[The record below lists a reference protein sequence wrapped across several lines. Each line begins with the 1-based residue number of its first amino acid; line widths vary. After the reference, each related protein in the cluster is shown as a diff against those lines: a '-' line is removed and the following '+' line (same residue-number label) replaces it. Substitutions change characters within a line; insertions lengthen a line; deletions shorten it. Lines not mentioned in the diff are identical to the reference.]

1 MVKKTLRCMLRILI
15 VKINVLGAA
24 GEVGRSGFL
33 VNCDGTNLL
42 LDYGVMFAKKRT
54 DPPIYPLHVKP
65 RDVDAT
71 IITHAH
77 LDHSGCVPAL
87 FNGGNTSVYCTPPT
101 LDLSMLLIED
111 MLKIEKNKHTFHYG
125 HANSML
131 RNSKEI
137 RFKEPIKVGNT
148 TFELRASGHVIGGST
163 VLVEANNKRLFYT
176 GDINPN
182 GSRMLPK
189 ADLEIG
195 DIDVLITE
203 STYSQT
209 DQMPRVES
217 ENGLI
222 EFANEVMD
230 RKGVLFIPSFSVER
244 SQEIACVLK
253 NANFKH
259 PIVMDGMALKVNDIM
274 LRYPEYLK
282 DMKTFADV
290 INDSFLVRSHDDRK
304 RAISEPCVVISPAG
318 MLVGGNAV
326 YYMQNLAS
334 NDKNG
339 IAMVSYQAEGTPGKK
354 LLETGKI
361 SVRGKDMKVKAPVKQ
376 FEFSGHG
383 DRTSLFDMIKNIR
396 GDPKVLTVHGDENSC
411 TKFAEE
417 IQQKFGFDAYAPK
430 LGEEITV

>member
-1 MVKKTLRCMLRILI
+1 MNIE
-15 VKINVLGAA
+15 VLGGAN
-24 GEVGRSGFL
+24 EVGRSGFL
-33 VNCDGTNLL
+33 VKCDDANLL

-54 DPPIYPLHVKP
+54 DPPSYPLHVKP
-65 RDVDAT
+65 KDVDAA

-87 FNGGNTSVYCTPPT
+87 FNGGNTNVYCTPPT

-111 MLKIEKNKHTFHYG
+111 MLKIEKNKHSFHNG
-125 HANSML
+125 HVNSML
-131 RNSKEI
+131 RNSKVI
-137 RFKEPIKVGNT
+137 GFKEPVKVGNT
-148 TFELRASGHVIGGST
+148 TFELRSSGHVLGGST
-163 VLVEANNKRLFYT
+163 VLVESNNKRLFYT

-195 DIDVLITE
+195 DIDILITE

-209 DQMPRVES
+209 DQMPREES

-230 RKGVLFIPSFSVER
+230 RNGILFVPSFSVER

-253 NANFKH
+253 NANFKY
-259 PIVMDGMALKVNDIM
+259 PVVMDGMALKVNDIM
-274 LRYPEYLK
+274 FRYPEYLK
-282 DMKTFADV
+282 DMNTFADA
-290 INDSFLVRSHDDRK
+290 INDATLIRSHGDRK

-326 YYMQNLAS
+326 FYMQEIAS

-361 SVRGKDMKVKAPVKQ
+361 SARGKDIRVKATVKR

-383 DRTSLFDMIKNIR
+383 DRSALFDMIKNIK
-396 GDPKVLTVHGDENSC
+396 GNPKVLTVHGDENSC
-411 TKFAEE
+411 TRFAEE
-417 IQQKFGFDAYAPK
+417 IKEKFGLDAHAPK
-430 LGEEITV
+430 LGEEIAV

>member
-1 MVKKTLRCMLRILI
+1 
-15 VKINVLGAA
+15 
-24 GEVGRSGFL
+24 
-33 VNCDGTNLL
+33 
-42 LDYGVMFAKKRT
+42 
-54 DPPIYPLHVKP
+54 
-65 RDVDAT
+65 
-71 IITHAH
+71 
-77 LDHSGCVPAL
+77 
-87 FNGGNTSVYCTPPT
+87 
-101 LDLSMLLIED
+101 MLLIED
-111 MLKIEKNKHTFHYG
+111 MLKIEKNKLSFDYSHL
-125 HANSML
+125 NKML

-137 RFKEPIKVGNT
+137 RFKEPVKIGNAK
-148 TFELRASGHVIGGST
+148 FELRSSGHVLGGST
-163 VLVEANNKRLFYT
+163 VLVEADNKRLFYT
-176 GDINPN
+176 GDINPK

-189 ADLEIG
+189 ADFEIG
-195 DIDVLITE
+195 DIDILITE

-209 DQMPRVES
+209 DQMPRAES

-230 RKGVLFIPSFSVER
+230 RKGILFIPSFSVER

-259 PIVMDGMALKVNDIM
+259 PVIMDGMALKVNDIM
-274 LRYPEYLK
+274 FRYPEYLK
-282 DMKTFADV
+282 DMNTFADA
-290 INDSFLVRSHDDRK
+290 INDAILIRTHGERK

-326 YYMQNLAS
+326 FYMQEIAS

-361 SVRGKDMKVKAPVKQ
+361 SARGKEIKVKATVKR

-383 DRTSLFDMIKNIR
+383 DRSALFDMIKNIK
-396 GDPKVLTVHGDENSC
+396 GNPKVLTVHGDESSC

-417 IQQKFGFDAYAPK
+417 IKEKFGLDAYAPK

>member
-1 MVKKTLRCMLRILI
+1 

-33 VNCDGTNLL
+33 VNCDGANLL

-65 RDVDAT
+65 KDVDAA

-77 LDHSGCVPAL
+77 LDHSGCIPAL

-111 MLKIEKNKHTFHYG
+111 MLKIEKNKHSFHYG
-125 HANSML
+125 HANSMHK
-131 RNSKEI
+131 NSKEI
-137 RFKEPIKVGNT
+137 RFKEPVKVGNT
-148 TFELRASGHVIGGST
+148 TFELRSSGHVIGGST
-163 VLVEANNKRLFYT
+163 VLVETNNKRLFYT

-189 ADLEIG
+189 ADFDVG
-195 DIDVLITE
+195 DIDILITE

-209 DQMPRVES
+209 EQMPRKES
-217 ENGLI
+217 ENGLV

-230 RKGVLFIPSFSVER
+230 RKGVLFVPSFSVER

-253 NANFKH
+253 NANFKY
-259 PIVMDGMALKVNDIM
+259 PVVMDGMALKVNDIM

-282 DMKTFADV
+282 DMRIFADV
-290 INDSFLVRSHDDRK
+290 INDAVLIRSHDDRK

-326 YYMQNLAS
+326 FYIQQLAS

-339 IAMVSYQAEGTPGKK
+339 IAMVSYQGEGTPGKK

-361 SVRGKDMKVKAPVKQ
+361 STRGKDIKVKATVKQ
-376 FEFSGHG
+376 FQFSGHG
-383 DRTSLFDMIKNIR
+383 DRTALFDMIKNIK
-396 GDPKVLTVHGDENSC
+396 GNPKVLTVHGDENSC

-417 IQQKFGFDAYAPK
+417 IQEKFGLDAHAPK
-430 LGEEITV
+430 LGEEITM

>member
-1 MVKKTLRCMLRILI
+1 M
-15 VKINVLGAA
+15 KINVLGAA

-33 VNCDGTNLL
+33 VNCDGANLL

-65 RDVDAT
+65 KDVDAA

-77 LDHSGCVPAL
+77 LDHSGCIPAL

-111 MLKIEKNKHTFHYG
+111 MLKIEKNKHSFHYG
-125 HANSML
+125 HANSMHK
-131 RNSKEI
+131 NSKEI
-137 RFKEPIKVGNT
+137 RFKEPVKVGNT
-148 TFELRASGHVIGGST
+148 TFELRSSGHVIGGST
-163 VLVEANNKRLFYT
+163 VLVETNNKRLFYT

-189 ADLEIG
+189 ADFDVG
-195 DIDVLITE
+195 DIDILITE

-209 DQMPRVES
+209 EQMPRKES
-217 ENGLI
+217 ENGLV

-230 RKGVLFIPSFSVER
+230 RKGVLFVPSFSVER

-253 NANFKH
+253 NANFKY
-259 PIVMDGMALKVNDIM
+259 PVVMDGMALKVNDIM

-282 DMKTFADV
+282 DMKIFADV
-290 INDSFLVRSHDDRK
+290 INDAVLIRSHDDRK

-326 YYMQNLAS
+326 FYIQQLAS

-339 IAMVSYQAEGTPGKK
+339 IAMVSYQGEGTPGKK

-361 SVRGKDMKVKAPVKQ
+361 STRGKDIKVKATVKQ
-376 FEFSGHG
+376 FQFSGHG
-383 DRTSLFDMIKNIR
+383 DRTALFDMIKNIK
-396 GDPKVLTVHGDENSC
+396 GNPKVLTVHGDENSC

-417 IQQKFGFDAYAPK
+417 IQEKFGLDAHAPK
-430 LGEEITV
+430 LGEEITT

>member
-1 MVKKTLRCMLRILI
+1 M
-15 VKINVLGAA
+15 KINVLGAA

-65 RDVDAT
+65 KDVDAT

-111 MLKIEKNKHTFHYG
+111 MLKIEKNKHSFHYG

-137 RFKEPIKVGNT
+137 RFKEPVKVGNA

-195 DIDVLITE
+195 DIDMLITE
-203 STYSQT
+203 STYFQ
-209 DQMPRVES
+209 
-217 ENGLI
+217 
-222 EFANEVMD
+222 
-230 RKGVLFIPSFSVER
+230 
-244 SQEIACVLK
+244 
-253 NANFKH
+253 
-259 PIVMDGMALKVNDIM
+259 
-274 LRYPEYLK
+274 
-282 DMKTFADV
+282 
-290 INDSFLVRSHDDRK
+290 
-304 RAISEPCVVISPAG
+304 
-318 MLVGGNAV
+318 
-326 YYMQNLAS
+326 
-334 NDKNG
+334 
-339 IAMVSYQAEGTPGKK
+339 VS
-354 LLETGKI
+354 LW
-361 SVRGKDMKVKAPVKQ
+361 
-376 FEFSGHG
+376 
-383 DRTSLFDMIKNIR
+383 
-396 GDPKVLTVHGDENSC
+396 
-411 TKFAEE
+411 
-417 IQQKFGFDAYAPK
+417 
-430 LGEEITV
+430 

>member
-1 MVKKTLRCMLRILI
+1 LS
-15 VKINVLGAA
+15 VKIKVLGAA

-54 DPPIYPLHVKP
+54 DPPIYPLHVKSK
-65 RDVDAT
+65 DVDAT

-77 LDHSGCVPAL
+77 LDHSGCIPAL

-111 MLKIEKNKHTFHYG
+111 MLKIEKNKHSFHYG

-137 RFKEPIKVGNT
+137 RFKEPVKVGNA
-148 TFELRASGHVIGGST
+148 TFELRSSGHVIGGST
-163 VLVEANNKRLFYT
+163 VLVEANKKRLFYT

-189 ADLEIG
+189 ADLDIG
-195 DIDVLITE
+195 DIDILITE

-209 DQMPRVES
+209 DQMPREES
-217 ENGLI
+217 ESGLI

-230 RKGVLFIPSFSVER
+230 RKGTLFVPSFSVER

-253 NANFKH
+253 NANFQH
-259 PIVMDGMALKVNDIM
+259 PVVMDGMALKVNDIM

-282 DMKTFADV
+282 DMKIFADV
-290 INDSFLVRSHDDRK
+290 IDDAVLIRDHGDRE

-334 NDKNG
+334 DDKNG

-354 LLETGKI
+354 MLETGKI
-361 SVRGKDMKVKAPVKQ
+361 SFRGKEMKVKAPVKQ

-383 DRTSLFDMIKNIR
+383 DRTSLFDMIKNIK
-396 GDPKVLTVHGDENSC
+396 GDPKVLAVHGDENSC

-417 IQQKFGFDAYAPK
+417 IQEKFGLDAYAPK
-430 LGEEITV
+430 LGEEIAV

>member
-1 MVKKTLRCMLRILI
+1 

-65 RDVDAT
+65 KDVDAT

-87 FNGGNTSVYCTPPT
+87 FKGGNTSVYCTPPT

-111 MLKIEKNKHTFHYG
+111 MLKIEKNKHSFHYG

-137 RFKEPIKVGNT
+137 RFKEPVKVGNA

-163 VLVEANNKRLFYT
+163 VLIEANNKRLFYT

-189 ADLEIG
+189 ADFEIG
-195 DIDVLITE
+195 DIDMLITE
-203 STYSQT
+203 STYSQS
-209 DQMPRVES
+209 DQMPREES

-230 RKGVLFIPSFSVER
+230 RKGILFVPSFSVER

-326 YYMQNLAS
+326 FYMQQLAS
-334 NDKNG
+334 DDKNG
-339 IAMVSYQAEGTPGKK
+339 IAMVSYQGEGTPGKK

-361 SVRGKDMKVKAPVKQ
+361 STRGKDMKVKAIVKQ

-383 DRTSLFDMIKNIR
+383 DRTALFDMIKNIK
-396 GDPKVLTVHGDENSC
+396 GNPKVLAVHGDENSC

-417 IQQKFGFDAYAPK
+417 IQEKFGLDAYAPK
-430 LGEEITV
+430 LGEEIAV

>member
-1 MVKKTLRCMLRILI
+1 M
-15 VKINVLGAA
+15 KINVLGAA

-65 RDVDAT
+65 KEVDAT

-111 MLKIEKNKHTFHYG
+111 MLKIEKNKHSFHYG

-137 RFKEPIKVGNT
+137 RFKEPVKVGNA
-148 TFELRASGHVIGGST
+148 TFELRSSGHVIGGST
-163 VLVEANNKRLFYT
+163 VLVETNNKRLFYT

-189 ADLEIG
+189 ADLDIG
-195 DIDVLITE
+195 DIDMLITE

-209 DQMPRVES
+209 EQMPRKES

-230 RKGVLFIPSFSVER
+230 RKGVLFVPSFSVER

-253 NANFKH
+253 NANFKY
-259 PIVMDGMALKVNDIM
+259 PVVMDGMALKVNDIM

-282 DMKTFADV
+282 DMRIFADV
-290 INDSFLVRSHDDRK
+290 INDAFLIRNHDDRK

-326 YYMQNLAS
+326 FYIQQLAS

-339 IAMVSYQAEGTPGKK
+339 IAMVSYQGEGTPGKK

-361 SVRGKDMKVKAPVKQ
+361 STRGKDIKVKATVKQ
-376 FEFSGHG
+376 FQFSGHG
-383 DRTSLFDMIKNIR
+383 DRTALFDMIKNIK
-396 GDPKVLTVHGDENSC
+396 GNPKVLTVHGDENSC

-417 IQQKFGFDAYAPK
+417 IQEKFGLEAHAPK
-430 LGEEITV
+430 LGEVITM

>member
-1 MVKKTLRCMLRILI
+1 MNIE
-15 VKINVLGAA
+15 VLGAA
-24 GEVGRSGFL
+24 NEVGRSGFL
-33 VNCDGTNLL
+33 VKSNGTNLL

-54 DPPIYPLHVKP
+54 DPPSYPLHVKP
-65 RDVDAT
+65 KDVDAAV
-71 IITHAH
+71 ITHAH

-87 FNGGNTSVYCTPPT
+87 FNGGNTKVYCTPPT

-111 MLKIEKNKHTFHYG
+111 MLKIEKTKLSFDYG
-125 HANSML
+125 HLNNML
-131 RNSKEI
+131 RNSKEV
-137 RFKEPIKVGNT
+137 RFKEPVKIGNAK
-148 TFELRASGHVIGGST
+148 FELRSSGHVLGGST
-163 VLVEANNKRLFYT
+163 VLVEADNKRLFYT
-176 GDINPN
+176 GDINPK

-189 ADLEIG
+189 ADFEIG
-195 DIDVLITE
+195 DIDILITE

-209 DQMPRVES
+209 DQMPRAES

-230 RKGVLFIPSFSVER
+230 RKGVLFVPSFSVER

-274 LRYPEYLK
+274 FRYPEYLK
-282 DMKTFADV
+282 DMNTFADA
-290 INDSFLVRSHDDRK
+290 INDATLIRSHGDRK

-326 YYMQNLAS
+326 FYMQEIAS

-361 SVRGKDMKVKAPVKQ
+361 SARGKDIKVKAAVKR

-383 DRTSLFDMIKNIR
+383 DRSALFDMIKNIK

-417 IQQKFGFDAYAPK
+417 IKEKFGFDAYAPK
-430 LGEEITV
+430 LGEEIAV